1 MIYYLTYLKDNIG
14 NNYIGINIAQGIVDP
29 FLNELKDIIGED
41 DFEVYTKNQQERDH
55 DSYHITVINVMEY
68 NALAKNMGMD
78 KFVNS
83 LEQAFKYEIN
93 DLKMLGVG
101 TATRNNNRAYFI
113 VCESDSL
120 DAIRNRYNLPKQD
133 FHTTLGFFH
142 KDVFGVP
149 KNVVIDKKTKFIKLL
164 KIEYYKNDN
173 WNFLKKIENFDLNP
187 QSEIIPISISDD
199 KMKIKCDGYYMDISL
214 MDNEKFWIVT
224 KYPVDKDEDMPRLP
238 ETEISKVLNKK

>member
-14 NNYIGINIAQGIVDP
+14 QNYIGIDITRGIADKY
-29 FLNELKDIIGED
+29 LNELKDIIGD
-41 DFEVYTKNQQERDH
+41 DFDTYTRNQQDRDH
-55 DSYHITVINVMEY
+55 NSHHITVMNVMEY
-68 NALAKNMGMD
+68 NALSKSMGMD
-78 KFVNS
+78 KLVNS
-83 LEQAFKYEIN
+83 LDQIFKYEID
-93 DLKMLGVG
+93 DLKMLGIG

-113 VCESDSL
+113 VCQSDKL

-133 FHTTLGFFH
+133 FHITLGFLH

-173 WNFLKKIENFDLNP
+173 WNFLKKIDNFDLNP
-187 QSEIIPISISDD
+187 QAEIIPISISDD

-214 MDNEKFWIVT
+214 MENEKFWIVT
-224 KYPVDKDEDMPRLP
+224 KYPIDKEEDLPRLP
-238 ETEISKVLNKK
+238 ETEISKILNKK